1 MLPRAVAVVA
11 AAVAAVVVTEV
22 VPATAGMPNSV
33 PPTTAAAAVTAAMLL
48 RDGCLLRPIRLL
60 RRMLVLLS
68 RALRLLR
75 GSVIA
80 S

>member
-22 VPATAGMPNSV
+22 VPVTAEMPNSAL
-33 PPTTAAAAVTAAMLL
+33 PTTAAAITAVMLL
-48 RDGCLLRPIRLL
+48 RDWHLLRPIRLL